1 MFSIIITNF
10 ALSSR
15 ILTNLKYRLMRD
27 YKDIIQRIRSIDLN
41 DDSKTKEIRALL
53 SQLRF
58 PIILSN
64 AEAGSYVTRARRGKG
79 YRDKQDMSYKPS
91 SLCKTYQR
99 ATLPNQTVFY
109 GIISDD
115 ERHLENARAIGVSE
129 CSVLADNGY
138 NSIGREYISVS
149 QWVITENIVVACI
162 VSANSFKDVHNN
174 RLLENLRQNFIN
186 KHNDDEEALFVSDF
200 IVEEYSKKVVSGHDN
215 EYKISAIFADMLLY
229 EAGFEAVAYPSV
241 KLGGQAGL
249 NIAIRPDVADS
260 KLTLL
265 NIADQC
271 FYKNAGHGTIRL
283 ESIYDVIRKYERPA
297 FQQSDSDLCR
307 YLGILSIDDLPL
319 IN

>member
-1 MFSIIITNF
+1 
-10 ALSSR
+10 
-15 ILTNLKYRLMRD
+15 MRN

-53 SQLRF
+53 SQLRY

-64 AEAGSYVTRARRGKG
+64 AVAGSYVTRARRGKG

-149 QWVITENIVVACI
+149 QWVTTENIAVACI
-162 VSANSFKDVHNN
+162 ISANSFKDVHNN
-174 RLLENLRQNFIN
+174 RLLENLRQDFIN

-200 IVEEYSKKVVSGHDN
+200 IVDEFSKKVTRGHDN
-215 EYKISAIFADMLLY
+215 EYKISALYTDMLLY
-229 EAGFEAVAYPSV
+229 GAGFEAVAYPSV

-260 KLTLL
+260 KLTLFR
-265 NIADQC
+265 IAEQC
-271 FYKNAGHGTIRL
+271 YYKNAGHGTIRI
-283 ESIYDVIRKYERPA
+283 ESIYDVINQSEHPG
-297 FQQSDSDLCR
+297 FQLSDTDLCR
-307 YLGILSIDDLPL
+307 HLGIQSIYDLPL